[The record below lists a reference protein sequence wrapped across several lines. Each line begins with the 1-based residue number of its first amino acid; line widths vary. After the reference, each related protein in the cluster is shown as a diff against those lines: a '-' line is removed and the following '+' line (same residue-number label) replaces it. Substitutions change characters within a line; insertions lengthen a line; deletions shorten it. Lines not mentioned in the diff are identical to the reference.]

1 MHQCSYCE
9 EVFGAGWALAAHGC
23 AEMFA
28 VSYGEAREWMD
39 RANCAGVD
47 PELFFPDRGAS
58 TREAKAVCQAC
69 VVRVECLDYALDHS
83 EKHGIWGGRSERERR
98 RMREA
103 RNRERRSVA

>member
-1 MHQCSYCE
+1 M
-9 EVFGAGWALAAHGC
+9 GNAAHGSH
-23 AEMFA
+23 ARADFLIRLNGA
-28 VSYGEAREWMD
+28 AREWVD

-83 EKHGIWGGRSERERR
+83 EKHGTWGGKSERERR

>member
-1 MHQCSYCE
+1 MG
-9 EVFGAGWALAAHGC
+9 GALHGSHAR
-23 AEMFA
+23 AEFLIRLN
-28 VSYGEAREWMD
+28 GEASEWMD
-39 RANCAGVD
+39 QANCAGVD